1 MSDHPDAD
9 DEKPWGAPTVT
20 PQAAR
25 TDALPAS
32 RFPAGTTYNGTTS
45 PRIATPSTPPQQAS
59 MPVLPPPP
67 VPPPNRAAPAA
78 PAAPIPPITPSYAQ
92 PTVNPVTNP
101 TPATGYAGAAPTVGG
116 RPLIFDLKPHHAMWG
131 LTGFAALASLVSGLG
146 WILAVGGCAY
156 GAWYLQARGTQW
168 PPDIADVL
176 ARYRLAPPAPGQ
188 QPTSG
193 VIGRPAPVP
202 YMPFRS
208 MTFTEMFRSAWAV
221 LSRNWPTLVGV
232 PAVILT
238 ACGVV
243 FGIVLMVGMTVLM
256 QAMDATFSSTG
267 SIGTVVV
274 VMFVG
279 LALLTYAVALPA
291 DALLIALS
299 VIVTHKAVSG
309 EQIRLATVL
318 PLARQR
324 MFAVVRL
331 TLAFYTIFFVTDS
344 IFYVGVLTAL
354 VTAPLA
360 AVPVGIL
367 LFAAN
372 FAVGIM
378 LSLSPIVVVMEGR
391 GVIDSFRRSFE
402 LVKLDWTRIF
412 GIHAMWA
419 ICVIPLLLLS
429 SFFVSIALG
438 GIGVGMFF
446 IVALSVLIAYTR
458 TLQMVAYMDLR
469 MRHESF
475 DRELLDA
482 WTRNTRV

>member
-9 DEKPWGAPTVT
+9 NEKPWGAPTVT

-25 TDALPAS
+25 TNALPAS
-32 RFPAGTTYNGTTS
+32 RFRAGTTYSGTTS
-45 PRIATPSTPPQQAS
+45 PRIATPNTPPQQAS
-59 MPVLPPPP
+59 KPVQPPTPVPPP

-78 PAAPIPPITPSYAQ
+78 PAAPIPPITQ

-101 TPATGYAGAAPTVGG
+101 IPATGYAGAAPLVGG

-131 LTGFAALASLVSGLG
+131 LAGFAALASLVSGLG

-188 QPTSG
+188 PSTG
-193 VIGRPAPVP
+193 GAAGRPAPVP

-238 ACGVV
+238 AFAVV
-243 FGIVLMVGMTVLM
+243 FGIVLTLGTTVLM
-256 QAMDATFSSTG
+256 QAMDTTFSSTG

-279 LALLTYAVALPA
+279 LTLLTYAVALPA

-331 TLAFYTIFFVTDS
+331 TLAFYTIFFLTDA
-344 IFYVGVLTAL
+344 IFYFGIVATLF
-354 VTAPLA
+354 TAPA
-360 AVPVGIL
+360 AVVPVMIL
-367 LFAAN
+367 LFAFN

-391 GVIDSFRRSFE
+391 GVVDSFRRSFE
-402 LVKLDWTRIF
+402 LVKLDWTRIL

-438 GIGVGMFF
+438 GIGIGVFF
-446 IVALSVLIAYTR
+446 IVALSLLIAYTR

-469 MRHESF
+469 MRHENF
-475 DRELLDA
+475 DRELFDA